1 MINSSLEYLKG
12 VGPIRAAL
20 LNEELG
26 LKTINDLI
34 YFFPFRYVDRTK
46 FHKINEIDNTNLDI
60 QIIGYVKSIEEH
72 GFGRKKRLVILFS
85 DNENEIE
92 LVFFKKIIWIKNLI
106 KLQARYVIFGKP
118 SFFNGQYSIV
128 HPEMELVD
136 DVNFKKNVKFH
147 PVYHSTEKLKKNNI
161 NSKQIAKIIKNA
173 FLKINNNFQENFS
186 SCIIKENNFLSRNE
200 ALVNV
205 HFPENKEKLNKAI
218 YRMKFEELFFLQLS
232 ILLNKLT
239 LKKIKS
245 NIFKKIDYNFNKVY
259 ECLPFT
265 LTNAQKKVIREI
277 RKDVLS
283 GYKMNRLIQ
292 GDVGSGKTIVAL
304 MSILMSIDNG
314 FQSTLM
320 APTAVLA
327 FQHYRSI
334 KEYCKNLNL
343 NISILTGATK
353 SSKKKQI
360 IKELS
365 NGEIDIIIGTHAL
378 IEDNI
383 LFKNLGLVIIDE
395 QHKFGVAQRAKLSQK
410 SMLSPHVIVL
420 TATPIPRTL
429 AMTFYGDLD
438 VSVIDELP
446 PGRRPIKT
454 VHKFDR
460 DKEGVF
466 LFLKE
471 RLEFGEQVYIIFPL
485 IEESE
490 KLDYKNLIDGF
501 NYIDKYFSQ
510 FGFVTSMLHGKMS
523 TEDKDR
529 QMNDFL
535 NKKSQILVSTTVV
548 EVGLDVKNATVIMI
562 ENAERF
568 GLAQLHQ
575 LRGRVG
581 RGSVQSYC
589 ILKTPFKL
597 SHEAKYRIN
606 VLVESSNGFEISE
619 ADLKLRGPGN
629 IMGTKQSGILNLK
642 ISNLLK
648 DTDILILARKTAEQL
663 IEADRTL
670 DNFDNKLIK
679 EFFISNYSENIKWGR
694 IS

>member
-1 MINSSLEYLKG
+1 MNC
-12 VGPIRAAL
+12 P
-20 LNEELG
+20 
-26 LKTINDLI
+26 
-34 YFFPFRYVDRTK
+34 
-46 FHKINEIDNTNLDI
+46 
-60 QIIGYVKSIEEH
+60 
-72 GFGRKKRLVILFS
+72 GRK
-85 DNENEIE
+85 
-92 LVFFKKIIWIKNLI
+92 
-106 KLQARYVIFGKP
+106 
-118 SFFNGQYSIV
+118 
-128 HPEMELVD
+128 
-136 DVNFKKNVKFH
+136 
-147 PVYHSTEKLKKNNI
+147 
-161 NSKQIAKIIKNA
+161 
-173 FLKINNNFQENFS
+173 
-186 SCIIKENNFLSRNE
+186 
-200 ALVNV
+200 
-205 HFPENKEKLNKAI
+205 
-218 YRMKFEELFFLQLS
+218 
-232 ILLNKLT
+232 
-239 LKKIKS
+239 
-245 NIFKKIDYNFNKVY
+245 
-259 ECLPFT
+259 
-265 LTNAQKKVIREI
+265 
-277 RKDVLS
+277 
-283 GYKMNRLIQ
+283 
-292 GDVGSGKTIVAL
+292 
-304 MSILMSIDNG
+304 
-314 FQSTLM
+314 
-320 APTAVLA
+320 
-327 FQHYRSI
+327 
-334 KEYCKNLNL
+334 
-343 NISILTGATK
+343 
-353 SSKKKQI
+353 
-360 IKELS
+360 
-365 NGEIDIIIGTHAL
+365 
-378 IEDNI
+378 
-383 LFKNLGLVIIDE
+383 
-395 QHKFGVAQRAKLSQK
+395 
-410 SMLSPHVIVL
+410 
-420 TATPIPRTL
+420 
-429 AMTFYGDLD
+429 
-438 VSVIDELP
+438 
-446 PGRRPIKT
+446 PIKT

-490 KLDYKNLIDGF
+490 KLDYKNLIDGY

-548 EVGLDVKNATVIMI
+548 EVGLDVKNASVIMI

-642 ISNLLK
+642 ISNLVK

-663 IEADRTL
+663 IEGDRTL
-670 DNFDNKLIK
+670 NNFDNKLIK